1 MGVGWFWAGTDHD
14 ESDGTSGRGGGDVN
28 EKYPLNL
35 FIVYLGIKSNDSYP
49 SPIEPCPL
57 LG

>member
-35 FIVYLGIKSNDSYP
+35 FFVYLGIKSNDS
-49 SPIEPCPL
+49 
-57 LG
+57 